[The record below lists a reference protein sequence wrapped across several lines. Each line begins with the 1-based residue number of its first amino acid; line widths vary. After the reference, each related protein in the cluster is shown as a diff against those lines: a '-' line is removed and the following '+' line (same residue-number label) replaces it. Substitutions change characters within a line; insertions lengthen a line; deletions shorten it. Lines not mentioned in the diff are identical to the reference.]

1 MKITFEFA
9 TQDDCL
15 DRMVPSD
22 LRVLV
27 AQREWLHSSRLLTQY
42 ARAHGGAAEFFDVG
56 KAESWSQAKAE
67 IEELDRQARAE
78 GLIK

>member
-27 AQREWLHSSRLLTQY
+27 EQRDRL
-42 ARAHGGAAEFFDVG
+42 
-56 KAESWSQAKAE
+56 
-67 IEELDRQARAE
+67 QARVAAQQPYY
-78 GLIK
+78 

>member
-15 DRMVPSD
+15 DKMVPSD

-27 AQREWLHSSRLLTQY
+27 AQRDRLQERIEALEGMIKVFRGCIDTQLLRGQVSPCHKIIY
-42 ARAHGGAAEFFDVG
+42 DLVG
-56 KAESWSQAKAE
+56 EPDQTGDKE
-67 IEELDRQARAE
+67 
-78 GLIK
+78 